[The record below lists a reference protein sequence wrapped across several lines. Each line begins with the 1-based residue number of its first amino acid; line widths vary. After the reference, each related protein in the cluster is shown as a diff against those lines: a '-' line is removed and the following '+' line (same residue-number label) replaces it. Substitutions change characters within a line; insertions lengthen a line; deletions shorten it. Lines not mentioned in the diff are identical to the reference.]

1 MKLQR
6 RLKGVDDLRGAGA
19 TAFGRSIYPTENK
32 PDKGAMNGSCNRT
45 ACQRP
50 LADEPVHQFMARPF
64 TSGQRLF
71 YCERCALDFDQ
82 WDHRSGDAVR
92 IAREAKS

>member
-1 MKLQR
+1 MKLQAR
-6 RLKGVDDLRGAGA
+6 QKGVSDVGRGQQRFDLARVASA
-19 TAFGRSIYPTENK
+19 NK
-32 PDKGAMNGSCNRT
+32 HDKGEENGSCNRT
-45 ACQRP
+45 ACQAP

-71 YCERCALDFDQ
+71 YCERCAFDFDQ

-92 IAREAKS
+92 ITREEKA